1 MTRCA
6 FEAETNFLQRF
17 IIVLSMKFQSTVKII
32 AIENLRWRFQMTG
45 SPKHKEMEQVSHLE
59 ALESD
64 FPGNMINHR
73 QNHSCFSFWKCVG
86 DAAEQ
91 IIDSLFSRGISGACL
106 SIKSEKST

>member
-6 FEAETNFLQRF
+6 FEAGTNFLKRF
-17 IIVLSMKFQSTVKII
+17 IIVLSVKFQSTVKII

-45 SPKHKEMEQVSHLE
+45 SPKQKEMVQVSHLE

-91 IIDSLFSRGISGACL
+91 IIDSLFS
-106 SIKSEKST
+106 

>member
-6 FEAETNFLQRF
+6 FEAGTNFLQRF
-17 IIVLSMKFQSTVKII
+17 IIVLSVKFQSTLKNI

-45 SPKHKEMEQVSHLE
+45 SPKHKEMEQASHLD
-59 ALESD
+59 ALERD

-91 IIDSLFSRGISGACL
+91 IIDSLFSRGISGVCL